1 MNMTTRYIGC
11 ISAKGGVG
19 KTTTTINLAAA
30 LTYFGKNVTILD
42 ANLTTPNVGIYLGNP
57 IAPITLHDVLRGKH
71 DIKEAVFSHKSGLKA
86 VLASISLKDAK
97 KVDTTKLAKAIYG
110 LEGTADIVLVDG
122 AAGLGKEPQSAIKA
136 VEEVI
141 IVTNPE
147 MPAVT
152 DALKT
157 IKLCKEMGKQV
168 LGVVVTKTNSKN
180 ADMSLKDIE
189 NLLETNIIGVI
200 PEDRAIKFS
209 QANKETVVHRHPKSA
224 AAVQYKHLAAD
235 MLGMS
240 YHESVET
247 NDGFVNFVMKYLGF
261 KD

>member
-1 MNMTTRYIGC
+1 MATRYIGC

-110 LEGTADIVLVDG
+110 LEGTADIILVDG
-122 AAGLGKEPQSAIKA
+122 AAGLGKEPQSAIRS

-157 IKLCKEMGKQV
+157 IKLCKEMGKNI

-180 ADMSLKDIE
+180 VDMSLKDIE
-189 NLLETNIIGVI
+189 SLLETNIIGVI
-200 PEDRAIKFS
+200 PEDRAVKFS
-209 QANKETVVHRHPKSA
+209 QANKETVVHSHPKSA
-224 AAVQYKHLAAD
+224 AAVQYKRLAAD
-235 MLGMS
+235 MLGLT
-240 YHESVET
+240 YHENVET
-247 NDGFVNFVMKYLGF
+247 NNGFVNWVMTYLGF